1 MIDKL
6 VLFGAL
12 PFGLVFS
19 LATNTR
25 LSSLPLGVGEL
36 SLCIALLY
44 LIGRLWL
51 RQEVSWSIV
60 IKYLVILVFLSLCSI
75 SFGTLINKFFNI
87 HTPLNFWHDA
97 FAYTFVLVLFNVIL
111 VTPITKVDA
120 KRIIYA
126 TFVFSSAYLFAL
138 CLLALFAPSM
148 FGGLWHNGGVRLAG
162 LSSNPNQFGL
172 LLLLMPFW
180 GFLILW
186 SARITRDRK
195 LMKAFV
201 FLSIILTITAGW
213 LTMSQALQIPWI
225 SFFFIYLMFVVGSLR
240 SKQFEQVT
248 FSFSVLGSVIISLLL
263 AEWIK
268 VALSKCRNCFG
279 IVVERNIEILVENL
293 RYRTDEVIFFDAGVR
308 LDLLNNGVN
317 AFMQSPIFGLG
328 PGSFSGVNAPFMGS
342 EAHNSLIDWLASFG
356 VIGTLLLV
364 ALSLLI
370 IYFLGKEKS
379 WVLLGAFLALG
390 FFSMCHHIMR
400 HPIVWVYA
408 CLLLKCC
415 ISEKKTFI
423 SFTRLAYF
431 KRLRG

>member
-6 VLFGAL
+6 FLFGVL

-19 LATNTR
+19 FATKTR
-25 LSSLPLGVGEL
+25 LSSLPLGVGEFF
-36 SLCIALLY
+36 LCIAILY
-44 LIGRLWL
+44 LIGRLWM
-51 RQEVSWSIV
+51 RQEADWSTV
-60 IKYLVILVFLSLCSI
+60 TKYLVILSFLSVCSI

-97 FAYTFVLVLFNVIL
+97 CAYTFALVIFNLVLL
-111 VTPITKVDA
+111 TPITKVDA

-148 FGGLWHNGGVRLAG
+148 FGGVWHNGDVRLGG

-172 LLLLMPFW
+172 LLVLMPFW

-186 SARITRDRK
+186 SARITRERK

-201 FLSIILTITAGW
+201 FLSTIMTITAGW

-225 SFFFIYLMFVVGSLR
+225 LFFSIYLMFVVGSLR
-240 SKQFEQVT
+240 SKQFEQMA
-248 FSFSVLGSVIISLLL
+248 FSFSVLGSVIISLML

-268 VALSKCRNCFG
+268 VTLSKCRNCFG
-279 IVVERNIEILVENL
+279 IADTSNFQILLENL
-293 RYRTDEVIFFDAGVR
+293 SYRTDEVVSFDASVR
-308 LDLLNNGVN
+308 FELLKNGVN

-328 PGSFSGVNAPFMGS
+328 PGSFSGISAPFMGS

-390 FFSMCHHIMR
+390 FFAMCHHIMR

-408 CLLLKCC
+408 CLILKCC

-423 SFTRLAYF
+423 SFTGLAYI